1 MCVSQHDHQSSN
13 QPAGNYADFPEEA
26 FLDPEQ
32 KLIRL
37 LEQAA
42 RRHLAL
48 PPPMPAQVTLLLF
61 DRFLKHR
68 LQPTISAARRSSD
81 SCRVTQC
88 SPSTRRGH
96 EVDLPIECP
105 LSPLLPDAI
114 A

>member
-1 MCVSQHDHQSSN
+1 MRVSQHDHQSSN
-13 QPAGNYADFPEEA
+13 QPAGNEANFLDEA

-48 PPPMPAQVTLLLF
+48 SPPMPAQVTLLLF

-68 LQPTISAARRSSD
+68 LHPTISAATRISD
-81 SCRVTQC
+81 SCRITQC
-88 SPSTRRGH
+88 PPPAGRGH
-96 EVDLPIECP
+96 KVALPIECP
-105 LSPLLPDAI
+105 LSPLLP
-114 A
+114 